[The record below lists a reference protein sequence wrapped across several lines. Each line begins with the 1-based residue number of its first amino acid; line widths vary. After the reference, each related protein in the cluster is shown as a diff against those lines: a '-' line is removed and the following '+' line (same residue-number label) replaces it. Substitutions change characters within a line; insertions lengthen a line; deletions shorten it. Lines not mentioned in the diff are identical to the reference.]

1 MEPKKPVDKIAKG
14 AEKIIEP
21 GELRKQRITQGAAI
35 FTGLV
40 IAIILLFL
48 LLKPISTSMV
58 RVQCFQCH
66 SELQTLLKKKEVHK
80 PFKAGP
86 CTDCHTA
93 HGPNKIR
100 SVFQNVSLILQIWR
114 GKTIKGKTTT
124 EALKSGDKPI
134 KKSKLK
140 NDGDK
145 FCYSC
150 HDDKEAKK
158 WQKAKFQHP
167 PFKKGNCLSCH
178 EPHASKYAGIIRQ
191 ETPKLCPSCHSLTK
205 WVKRKNQH
213 PPFEKRFCASCHSP
227 HATDVYNHLRQ
238 EPKELC
244 TSCHRNIARQ
254 FNLPF
259 KMKPFE
265 EGKCPKCHNPHASN
279 YRKLW
284 QKGPKAEDLCFSC
297 HDGSG
302 SKLNVKKYKSKP
314 YQMKPFKEGKCL
326 ECHYPHGSPA
336 PWLQRISAKEYKEG
350 PYNFCLKCHKR
361 YKEVF
366 SFIEHSTQTNKDSP
380 FQPKAGK
387 GHCLNCH
394 RPHGSDYFG
403 LVYKEIISLC
413 TTCHPE
419 DVFRGW
425 NRKVPKPHIA
435 HPVGLNIK
443 DPWRGNYLR
452 CSSCHNPM
460 GTGLPKLRRKKGDDL
475 CLQCHNA
482 DDPTWVKGRNKNK
495 RGKGYKGGN

>member
-1 MEPKKPVDKIAKG
+1 MDPKKPVDKIAKG
-14 AEKIIEP
+14 AEKIIDP

-40 IAIILLFL
+40 IAIVLIFL
-48 LLKPISTSMV
+48 LLRPISTNMV

-93 HGPNKIR
+93 HGPNKTR
-100 SVFQNVSLILQIWR
+100 SVTQNVSLLIQIWR
-114 GKTIKGKTTT
+114 GKTIKGKTTK

-167 PFKKGNCLSCH
+167 PFKKGKCLSCH

-238 EPKELC
+238 EPKKLC
-244 TSCHRNIARQ
+244 PSCHRNIARQ
-254 FNLPF
+254 FNLPY

-265 EGKCPKCHNPHASN
+265 DGKCPKCHNPHASN
-279 YRKLW
+279 YKKLW

-302 SKLNVKKYKSKP
+302 SKINVKKYKSKP
-314 YQMKPFKEGKCL
+314 YQMKPFKEGTGSVASKDKC
-326 ECHYPHGSPA
+326 
-336 PWLQRISAKEYKEG
+336 QRIQ
-350 PYNFCLKCHKR
+350 KR
-361 YKEVF
+361 SV
-366 SFIEHSTQTNKDSP
+366 
-380 FQPKAGK
+380 
-387 GHCLNCH
+387 
-394 RPHGSDYFG
+394 
-403 LVYKEIISLC
+403 
-413 TTCHPE
+413 
-419 DVFRGW
+419 
-425 NRKVPKPHIA
+425 
-435 HPVGLNIK
+435 
-443 DPWRGNYLR
+443 
-452 CSSCHNPM
+452 
-460 GTGLPKLRRKKGDDL
+460 
-475 CLQCHNA
+475 
-482 DDPTWVKGRNKNK
+482 
-495 RGKGYKGGN
+495 